1 MCQRSTIPQY
11 SGTFA
16 RNEDH
21 LSQPRYREQARSYGT
36 VALPVE
42 RWYNLRARKD
52 GRSSLERLVE
62 YDVIVVGAG
71 HAGCEAAL
79 AAARMGAQTLLL
91 TMNLDLIAQ
100 MPCNPSIGGPG
111 KGHLVREIDALGG
124 EMARTIDA
132 THIQIRLLNQSKGPA
147 VHALRAQADK
157 WRYSQTMK
165 HTLETAPNLHLKQAR
180 VEELLVQGDRV
191 QGIVTHTGRHY
202 QGRTVILTTGTFLA
216 GRILSGERNWPAGRA
231 GELPADGLSA
241 ALHALGFPLVRLQT
255 NTPPR
260 VDART
265 VDFALTTPQ
274 PGSDIPLHFSTANPQ
289 QPIPAFLQTLP
300 NPVYPVE
307 RMPEWR
313 PQLPCYS
320 VYTTDATLQVVRDNL
335 HRSPIAPGLID
346 AAGPRYCPSFEEK
359 VVRFPYKER
368 HQLFLEPEGW
378 HTGEVYVQGFFTAL
392 PEEVQSA
399 MLHSI
404 PALRRA
410 EIMRPGYA
418 IEYDSVPCQEV
429 SAVLETKRIEGLF
442 HAGQING
449 TSGYEEAAAQG
460 LIAGLNAALQVLGR
474 PAVILRRDQAY
485 IGVLIDDLV
494 TKEIVEPYRMMTGR
508 AEYRL
513 LLRQDN
519 ADLRLAEI
527 GYRVGLLPRERY
539 QQVEAQRHAV
549 RAELERLR
557 NTWLRPGDVEI
568 SAHLAAQGWPPL
580 RDGVN
585 ALQFLRRP
593 EVSYAL
599 LSAVIPPPEPL
610 SPDVAEQVQI
620 EAKYAGYIEKQQVDV
635 ARFRRLED
643 RRIPPDLDYE
653 VLVGLRNEAREK
665 LAYVRPATVGQA
677 TRLAGVNPAD
687 ISVLLVHLKRL
698 ETASAPARNGELAR
712 ERAGDDGVV

>member
-1 MCQRSTIPQY
+1 V
-11 SGTFA
+11 
-16 RNEDH
+16 D
-21 LSQPRYREQARSYGT
+21 
-36 VALPVE
+36 
-42 RWYNLRARKD
+42 
-52 GRSSLERLVE
+52 

-79 AAARMGAQTLLL
+79 AAARMGARTILL

-124 EMARTIDA
+124 EMAQAIDR

-147 VHALRAQADK
+147 VQALRAQADK
-157 WRYSQTMK
+157 RRYSLHMK

-180 VEELLVQGDRV
+180 VEGLLVKGDRV
-191 QGIVTHTGRHY
+191 QGVVTHTGRQY

-216 GRILSGERNWPAGRA
+216 GRVLSGELSWPAGRA
-231 GELPADGLSA
+231 GEFPAVGLSA
-241 ALHALGFPLVRLQT
+241 SLRQVGFPLIRLQT

-260 VDART
+260 IDART
-265 VDFALTTPQ
+265 IDFSLTTPQ
-274 PGSDIPLHFSTANPQ
+274 PGSDIPLHF
-289 QPIPAFLQTLP
+289 PISNLQSAIPSFLQTPP
-300 NPVYPVE
+300 NPVYPVD
-307 RMPEWR
+307 RMPAWR

-320 VYTTDATLQVVRDNL
+320 VYTTEQTLQVVRDNL
-335 HRSPIAPGLID
+335 HRSPIAPGALN

-359 VVRFPYKER
+359 VVRFPHKER

-378 HTGEVYVQGFFTAL
+378 HSGEVYVQGFFTGL
-392 PEEVQSA
+392 PEEVQLA

-404 PALRRA
+404 APLRQA

-429 SAVLETKRIEGLF
+429 SAGLETKRIEGLF

-460 LIAGLNAALQVLGR
+460 LIAGINAALKLQGR
-474 PAVILRRDQAY
+474 PPIILRRDQAY

-494 TKEIVEPYRMMTGR
+494 TKEIDEPYRIMTSR

-527 GYRVGLLPRERY
+527 GYQAGLLSRERY
-539 QQVEAQRHAV
+539 QRVEAKQQALQE
-549 RAELERLR
+549 ELERLGG
-557 NTWLRPGDVEI
+557 TWLRPSDDEVNRCLVERGL
-568 SAHLAAQGWPPL
+568 SPL
-580 RDGVN
+580 DDGVN
-585 ALQFLRRP
+585 ALQFLCRP
-593 EVSYAL
+593 EVDYAL
-599 LSAVIPPPEPL
+599 VSALAPPVEPL
-610 SPDVAEQVQI
+610 SPEVAEQVQI
-620 EAKYAGYIEKQQVDV
+620 AAKYAGYIEKQQMEV

-643 RRIPPDLDYE
+643 RRLPADLDYE
-653 VLVGLRNEAREK
+653 ALVGLRTEAREK
-665 LAYVRPATVGQA
+665 LTYVRPATVGQA

-698 ETASAPARNGELAR
+698 ESGANHAAAAQPTEESHPIMTSNQEPAGRSEGT
-712 ERAGDDGVV
+712 